1 MSVDAGSA
9 VAYLELDY
17 SKYSNGLVKAG
28 ELLSL
33 FSNNTLE
40 SGLRVQALG
49 GAITGVGQMLNKG
62 LTVPLVGV
70 GAGAL
75 TVAANFE
82 EGMSKVQALSGSTAS
97 EMELLGEKAK
107 EAGSKTQYSASE
119 CADAFSYMSLAG
131 WKANEMIDGLDGV
144 LSLAASSGMQLAQAS
159 DIVTDTLSM
168 FNMQVSESNY
178 LADVFAYAQAN
189 SNTTV
194 EQLSG
199 ALLNCGANANAMGYD
214 IEQTSAMLMVMA
226 DQGLKGERAGT
237 ALSAVFRDMKNAVK
251 DGNIELNGHKIA
263 VADAEGKYRDMTDI
277 LSDVVNATEGLTDV
291 ERDMA
296 LSTIFGADSVKG
308 MNLMLNAGTDAIKSY
323 DSQLRNAE
331 GSASKMADTMQ
342 NNLKGKITQL
352 KSALE
357 GAGIAIGENLIP
369 ALTTGVNKITDM
381 VSAFNKLD
389 PATQKTIVSVGAT
402 VAAIGPLMMVGGKL
416 VTGIGKTISLVSSVT
431 SLAGSGLVASLGAVA
446 GPLAAVGAGFYT
458 WHEATDAANQS
469 IAVSREEMSF
479 MERMMADLTGMTT
492 YSKDELIEMG
502 LVYKDFNENISTDFQ
517 NCVKDMTLDVHDFGL
532 TLAEINVDK
541 VITDEEANNL
551 TTRVNGALESCI
563 SAIDTKSSELQDGFS
578 KAFSVDS
585 VIDENETALLEYW
598 NSRGTK
604 EKEEAQ
610 KLQSEINNIIN
621 TARVEGRELRPEEIS
636 AIQNYYAQIKQIELE
651 CQASN
656 QYEIEYATQEFQ
668 NRVSTMDAESAQ
680 QLLGQRF
687 EQYQEQQLATK
698 TNYDTLIAMAQENYE
713 ILSEE
718 DKIRVDDTIARL
730 EAAKAEELRVNQ
742 EKYDANVDYAIQ
754 NNEELANI
762 FNRYNGEKIDRIDL
776 ANYQEYEQMRN
787 HYEGIA
793 EITESGYKRVHD
805 TATGTWKDVY
815 VSIDATTGQLKGV
828 YDLNTQNVAAMT
840 KSDESALRD
849 EVAAWNETKAG
860 VLSNCL
866 IMGDAYIDTEGTI
879 TDSNNKVIG
888 SLEKVVDANGN
899 LVDAIL
905 DTNKTPLDIGDN
917 TEEVI
922 KNLRNTQQEIKNT
935 DGKKAKIIVTDDG
948 TVATVQNKINNIKG
962 TTVTVS
968 AVMQGRVGQHT
979 RGGTWTYATGT
990 ENAMPGIASVA
1001 EYGAELI
1008 VGAGGRMTLATDRQ
1022 FVNMEGGETVYNAR
1036 QTQEI
1041 LSSMDNRN
1049 SEQKISKSDVIEA
1062 AKLIVSSIKGL
1073 DSNIENAIK
1082 ETGNTT
1088 IVGDLGSPI
1097 DIDRIPMRELTEEI
1111 SNYIALN
1118 CRGYR

>member
-1 MSVDAGSA
+1 M
-9 VAYLELDY
+9 
-17 SKYSNGLVKAG
+17 
-28 ELLSL
+28 
-33 FSNNTLE
+33 
-40 SGLRVQALG
+40 
-49 GAITGVGQMLNKG
+49 
-62 LTVPLVGV
+62 
-70 GAGAL
+70 
-75 TVAANFE
+75 
-82 EGMSKVQALSGSTAS
+82 
-97 EMELLGEKAK
+97 
-107 EAGSKTQYSASE
+107 
-119 CADAFSYMSLAG
+119 AG
-131 WKANEMIDGLDGV
+131 WKTADMLNGIDGIMNLAAASGESLATVSDICTDAMTAFGLSADQSARFADV
-144 LSLAASSGMQLAQAS
+144 LAAASS
-159 DIVTDTLSM
+159 
-168 FNMQVSESNY
+168 
-178 LADVFAYAQAN
+178 
-189 SNTTV
+189 
-194 EQLSG
+194 
-199 ALLNCGANANAMGYD
+199 NANTNVAMLGESFKYVAPVAGAMGYSVED
-214 IEQTSAMLMVMA
+214 TAVALGLMA
-226 DQGLKGERAGT
+226 NSGIKASQAGT
-237 ALSAVFRDMKNAVK
+237 SLRQILLGLQGGVELATKSTDNWRIEVENS
-251 DGNIELNGHKIA
+251 DGSMRNLNDVVVDLRA
-263 VADAEGKYRDMTDI
+263 AFADMTDAQKASNAEAI
-277 LSDVVNATEGLTDV
+277 AGKIGMSGLLAIVNAAETDFNKLT
-291 ERDMA
+291 
-296 LSTIFGADSVKG
+296 GAID
-308 MNLMLNAGTDAIKSY
+308 KS
-323 DSQLRNAE
+323 NGVAK
-331 GSASKMADTMQ
+331 KMADTMQ
-342 NNLKGKITQL
+342 NNLKGKVTQL

-357 GAGIAIGENLIP
+357 GAGIAIGENLVP
-369 ALTTGVNKITDM
+369 ALTKGVNKITDM
-381 VSAFNKLD
+381 VSAFNNLP
-389 PATQKTIVSVGAT
+389 PATQKTITGIGAT

-416 VTGIGKTISLVSSVT
+416 VTGIGKTISLVSTVT
-431 SLAGSGLVASLGAVA
+431 SLAGGGLVASLGAVA
-446 GPLAAVGAGFYT
+446 LPLAAVGAGFYA

-469 IAVSREEMSF
+469 ISVSREEMSF

-742 EKYDANVDYAIQ
+742 EKYDANVDYSIQ

-762 FNRYNGEKIDRIDL
+762 FNRYTGEQIARRDL

-793 EITESGYKRVHD
+793 EVTESGYKRVYD